1 VTSSAQVD
9 QLVSAVRAELTRWLE
24 EQPQGR
30 VVGRDTERAY
40 AYEILAGRLDAV
52 ATERLKDGRPQLSER
67 EEAEL
72 RQAVVDRLYGVGPLQ
87 RYVDDP
93 ELSDIHVRG
102 HDHVILKRRDGRR
115 LRADPIA
122 RSDEEVIELVRW
134 VGARLGRTPRR
145 FDAAVPEMNL
155 RLPNGARFHAVMEV
169 SSRPHISIRLH
180 NFEWSFL
187 AQLRELG
194 MIDRAIEDFL
204 RAAVRARCN
213 IVIGGGTGAG
223 KTTFLRA
230 LLNEV
235 PQVERI
241 ITVEDD
247 LELGLDRF
255 ADRHPDF
262 EVLESR
268 PANLEG
274 AGAITM
280 DDLVKMALRMDP
292 DRVIVGEARGG
303 EVLSM
308 LLAMTQGNDG
318 SMCTIH
324 ASSTRE
330 MFDRLAQYAS
340 MTEQHYSAEF
350 AYRLVANAV
359 DFAVHLGR
367 AADGTRV
374 VTSVREVAAAEPGQ
388 VLSNEV
394 FAPGPDG
401 RAVPA
406 RVPFTQATAARLDA
420 AGLDHDLL
428 ERHGGWWGR

>member
-1 VTSSAQVD
+1 MNELDELVT
-9 QLVSAVRAELTRWLE
+9 AVRTALSRWLDSRDAASPATSE
-24 EQPQGR
+24 DERAFADTILSRLLTDMAGTRMRQGR
-30 VVGRDTERAY
+30 PPLTEDAEQQLRRD
-40 AYEILAGRLDAV
+40 V
-52 ATERLKDGRPQLSER
+52 F
-67 EEAEL
+67 
-72 RQAVVDRLYGVGPLQ
+72 DRLFGVGPLQ

-93 ELSDIHVRG
+93 NLSDIHVRG
-102 HDHVILKRRDGRR
+102 HDNVVLKLRDGTKKRGR
-115 LRADPIA
+115 PIA
-122 RSDEEVIELVRW
+122 GSDAELVELIRW
-134 VGARLGRTPRR
+134 IGARQGRTPRR
-145 FDAAVPEMNL
+145 FDEASPELNL
-155 RLPNGARFHAVMEV
+155 RLPNGARFHAVMSV
-169 SSRPHISIRLH
+169 SSRPHISVRLH
-180 NFEWSFL
+180 NFEWSHL
-187 AQLRELG
+187 GELRRLG
-194 MIDRAIEDFL
+194 MIDQALAEFL
-204 RAAVRARCN
+204 SAAVKARFN
-213 IVIGGGTGAG
+213 IVVGGGTGAG

-235 PQVERI
+235 PATERI

-255 ADRHPDF
+255 ADRHHDF
-262 EVLESR
+262 EVLEAR

-280 DDLVKMALRMDP
+280 DDLVRMALRMDP

-340 MTEQHYSAEF
+340 MSEQHYSAEF

-359 DFAVHLGR
+359 DFVVHLGR

-374 VTSVREVAAAEPGQ
+374 VSSVREVAAADPRH
-388 VLSNEV
+388 VISNEV
-394 FAPGPDG
+394 FAPRFDG

-406 RVPFTQATAARLDA
+406 GVAFTDATTARLDA
-420 AGLDHDLL
+420 AGFAFHLLDKPD
-428 ERHGGWWGR
+428 GWWDQ